1 MKLAVGKRAVSP
13 GNALIFAVLLGGM
26 IGVRA
31 QAQDSPVEPP
41 PQSAS
46 ERPVVVVNPLQQA
59 SSSEARADHLP
70 DAPGQSTGDER
81 SDASIYGT
89 VTDPNGNVIA
99 GAHVT
104 LEIPASKA
112 QQVQVTDS
120 TGYFR
125 FSGLGAGTF
134 RVSISAKGFSD
145 WEAAEIV
152 LTPGRYYQLPEVVL
166 RVAPANTNIEV
177 VFTHRDLAEE
187 QIKLQEQ
194 QRILGVVPNF
204 YTSYVWHAAS
214 LTSGQ
219 KFRLALRTSIDPVT
233 FGIAAATAG
242 IEQSQN
248 SFSGYGQGG
257 EGYAKRFAASYAD
270 DVVDTLIGSA
280 ILPSILHQDPRYF
293 YKGTG
298 SIPSRAL
305 YAISTVVICR
315 GDDGQWEPN
324 YSNVA
329 GNLISAGISNLYYP
343 SSNRHGAEETI
354 ENALINTAE
363 GAAGAL
369 LQEFLLKK
377 ISRGVQHQPPGT
389 QPIPESPR

>member
-1 MKLAVGKRAVSP
+1 MKLAVGKRSVSP
-13 GNALIFAVLLGGM
+13 GNSLIFALLLGGM

-46 ERPVVVVNPLQQA
+46 EPPVAVAIPLPPA
-59 SSSEARADHLP
+59 SSGEVRWDHLP
-70 DAPGQSTGDER
+70 DAPGQSTGDQR
-81 SDASIYGT
+81 SDGSIYGT
-89 VTDPNGNVIA
+89 VTDPNGNVVV
-99 GAHVT
+99 GARVG
-104 LEIPASKA
+104 LELEPSKT
-112 QQVQVTDS
+112 QQTVFTDS
-120 TGYFR
+120 TGSFK
-125 FSGLGAGTF
+125 FSDLGAGAY

-145 WEAAEIV
+145 WEAAEIA
-152 LTPGRYYQLPEVVL
+152 LTPGRYYQLPEIVL
-166 RVAPANTNIEV
+166 RVAPANTNIVV
-177 VFTHRDLAEE
+177 VFTHYDLAEE
-187 QIKLQEQ
+187 QIKIQEQ

-248 SFSGYGQGG
+248 TFSGYGKGG

-270 DVVDTLIGSA
+270 DVIDTMIGSA

-315 GDDGQWEPN
+315 GDNGRWEPN
-324 YSNVA
+324 YSNVV
-329 GNLISAGISNLYYP
+329 GNVVSAGISNLYYP
-343 SSNRHGAEETI
+343 ASNRDGAGVTI
-354 ENALINTAE
+354 ENALISTGE
-363 GAAGAL
+363 GAVSAL
-369 LQEFLLKK
+369 LQEFVLKK
-377 ISRGVQHQPPGT
+377 ISRGVPQPPSTPPGT
-389 QPIPESPR
+389 AKLN